1 MIEITDK
8 SQCCGCTACVSVC
21 PKMCIAMKEDEEGFL
36 YPEADASLCIGCG
49 LCEKVCPVLHQ
60 GDARKPLAVYAAK
73 NRDENVR
80 MASSSGGIFSL
91 LAERV
96 IDDGGV
102 VFGARFDDNWEV
114 IHDFAETKE
123 KLVAFRGSKYVQSC
137 MESCFVQAKRFLD
150 GGRKVLFTGTS
161 CQIAGL
167 KNYLRKDY
175 ENLLAVDVVCHG
187 VPSPEAWR
195 KYLKEI
201 SASQGGDNSALLCG
215 NYAERRIQKINFRSK
230 STGWKQFSFALA
242 FKGTSTK
249 GEQNAVLI
257 SHKFTEDPYMKVFLS
272 NISLRPSCYSCPSKA
287 GKSQSDIT
295 IADFW
300 GINRVMP
307 EFDDDKGV
315 SLVLVY
321 SEKGMQFCKSLH
333 WDKKV
338 ADYSDGLKSN
348 MCIEKPVARH
358 INRAY
363 FFRKLRR
370 GFNTAYTATMGTNKY
385 RRFRRLL
392 FRKMGI

>member
-8 SQCCGCTACVSVC
+8 SQCCGCTACASVC

-195 KYLKEI
+195 KYVKEI
-201 SASQGGDNSALLCG
+201 SASQGGENSKQLCG
-215 NYAERRIQKINFRSK
+215 KHSKMEIKDINFR
-230 STGWKQFSFALA
+230 
-242 FKGTSTK
+242 
-249 GEQNAVLI
+249 
-257 SHKFTEDPYMKVFLS
+257 
-272 NISLRPSCYSCPSKA
+272 
-287 GKSQSDIT
+287 
-295 IADFW
+295 
-300 GINRVMP
+300 
-307 EFDDDKGV
+307 
-315 SLVLVY
+315 
-321 SEKGMQFCKSLH
+321 
-333 WDKKV
+333 
-338 ADYSDGLKSN
+338 
-348 MCIEKPVARH
+348 
-358 INRAY
+358 
-363 FFRKLRR
+363 
-370 GFNTAYTATMGTNKY
+370 
-385 RRFRRLL
+385 
-392 FRKMGI
+392 